1 MENSWPQ
8 ARRISYGV
16 KRPQSKAVPHC
27 SSGQELRSYER
38 SLGKVGEFTGI
49 GEGPPYHGEPLKA
62 FLDHLIKA
70 RKITHGKVLAA
81 QAQGHELM

>member
-38 SLGKVGEFTGI
+38 SLGKVESSQ
-49 GEGPPYHGEPLKA
+49 A
-62 FLDHLIKA
+62 FGRVPHTMVNL
-70 RKITHGKVLAA
+70 
-81 QAQGHELM
+81 